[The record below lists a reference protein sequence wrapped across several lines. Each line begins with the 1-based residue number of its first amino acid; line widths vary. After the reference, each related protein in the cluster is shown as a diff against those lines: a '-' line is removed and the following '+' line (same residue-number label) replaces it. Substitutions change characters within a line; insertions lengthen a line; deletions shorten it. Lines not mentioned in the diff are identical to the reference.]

1 MDNREDSREKLSEPQ
16 EVLMRS
22 ELIFNAERYVP
33 NRYLLMRA
41 AANAIRKLHRPD
53 TRIADTVNDVFAR
66 FGRNNLLVAQGDKAS
81 DAVTQSRRAA

>member
-66 FGRNNLLVAQGDKAS
+66 FGRDNLLVAQGNKAS
-81 DAVTQSRRAA
+81 AVTQSGRAA